1 MKKSSSPG
9 FVSTTTRHGTR
20 AVNESYLSSLAAW
33 RQDMGD
39 RTLSGVFKT
48 VRLPRLWI
56 IRIEEWNRPIKHDLV

>member
-9 FVSTTTRHGTR
+9 CVSTTTRHGTR

-33 RQDMGD
+33 RRDMGD

-48 VRLPRLWI
+48 VRFPRLWI
-56 IRIEEWNRPIKHDLV
+56 I